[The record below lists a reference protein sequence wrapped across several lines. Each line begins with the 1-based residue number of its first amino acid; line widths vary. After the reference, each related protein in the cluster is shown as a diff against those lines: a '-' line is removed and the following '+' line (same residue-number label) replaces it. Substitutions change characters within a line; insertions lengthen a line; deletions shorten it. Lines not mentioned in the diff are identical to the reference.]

1 MKVKLV
7 NTANAAGLIDPH
19 TKRSP
24 FIDPET
30 KAVRTEA
37 DVGETNFWLRRV
49 QAGEVERVDERTAP
63 TGLEPLTPL
72 TTRGKE

>member
-7 NTANAAGLIDPH
+7 NPANAAGLIDPH

-30 KAVRTEA
+30 KQVLVEA
-37 DVGETNFWLRRV
+37 NVGETNFWLRRV
-49 QAGEVERVDERTAP
+49 QAGELERIDRSTP
-63 TGLEPLTPL
+63 TGREPLTPL